1 MSVINW
7 VQTASRTT
15 IAISAIVMALVLFLS
30 INLVASLTIVG
41 TRLDVTEQKL
51 YTLSEETRDTVDAIQ
66 EPITLRLYLS
76 SALVND
82 EPTIRLHSERVI
94 ELLKTYELLSGG
106 MIDFQQVDP
115 VSLSVEEDEALGLGI
130 APLPLSIND
139 KAYFGLVATNTL
151 DNIEVIPFLS
161 PTENAALEYDLTRIL
176 ARISAIDLPAIGIL
190 SGLSLVEGEGGP
202 SAFFERL
209 REEFRVEELPADIN
223 NIPALIDVLI
233 LIHPYV
239 LLEPTRYAVDQ
250 YVINGGKVLVL
261 LDNLAEMGP
270 PNPQSPNLLR
280 FPESRMSPVL
290 EAWGVDMIE
299 DLVVGDPET
308 ARRVQSNDGRQ
319 FRWLERFDAVGF
331 NQDDVVTS
339 SLSSVLFVSPASFS
353 QMADAT
359 TVFTSLVT
367 TSAVA
372 GLIAQGAAMQGDPTV
387 SRQAFVPAGE
397 QVIAVRITGT
407 VNTAFPDGPP
417 EQAEGMDMLPP
428 ELTSQ
433 SVAPVDII
441 VIGDTDFIANDFF
454 NGQFSSG
461 TSNAVFVLNA
471 VEQLAGAADLTELR
485 ARRAQNRPFT
495 RIDDMFA
502 DANLKYAGRI
512 AELTDQYNNLN
523 LRIADLLSR
532 TPLGQPAGLSTDLR
546 AQYDDMIAE
555 QLRAQRERRDLQA
568 LVREEFETLRTNL
581 RLINILVVPGIV
593 ILFGILVAFWRRA
606 RLARYLR
613 GRQRP
618 A

>member
-1 MSVINW
+1 MIKW

-15 IAISAIVMALVLFLS
+15 IAVSAIIMALVLFLS

-41 TRLDVTEQKL
+41 TRLDVTEQRL
-51 YTLSEETRDTVDAIQ
+51 YTLSEETRDTVDAIE

-82 EPTIRLHSERVI
+82 EPAIRLHSERVI

-151 DNIEVIPFLS
+151 DNIEVIPYLS

-176 ARISAIDLPAIGIL
+176 SRISAIDLPAIGIL

-209 REEFRVEELPADIN
+209 QNEFRVEELPADIN

-270 PNPQSPNLLR
+270 PSPQSPSLLR

-359 TVFTSLVT
+359 TVFTPLVT
-367 TSAVA
+367 TSAAA
-372 GLIAQGAAMQGDPTV
+372 GLIPQGPAMQGDPTV
-387 SRQAFVPAGE
+387 SQQAFVPAGE

-407 VNTAFPDGPP
+407 VNTAYPDGPP
-417 EQAEGMDMLPP
+417 EQATGIDVLPP
-428 ELTSQ
+428 ELISQ

-441 VIGDTDFIANDFF
+441 VIGDTDFIANEYFD
-454 NGQFSSG
+454 GQFSAG

-495 RIDDMFA
+495 RIDEMFA
-502 DANLKYAGRI
+502 DANMMYAGRI
-512 AELTDQYNNLN
+512 AELTEQYNNLN
-523 LRIADLLSR
+523 LQTADLLSR
-532 TPLGQPAGLSTDLR
+532 TPSGQPAGLSSELR

-581 RLINILVVPGIV
+581 RLINILAVPGIV
-593 ILFGILVAFWRRA
+593 ILFGILVAIWRRA
-606 RLARYLR
+606 RLTRYLR
-613 GRQRP
+613 GRQRS